1 MIGEFYMQRDTLW
14 VCERCLAAIESHEGN
29 QLTLK
34 HCIDED
40 DYAGS
45 KCDWCGESGFDTL
58 YELI

>member
-1 MIGEFYMQRDTLW
+1 MQRDTLW